1 MAGSGGRPDPSAV
14 RPLSSVDI
22 IWENV
27 SGMSHSLAATVD
39 PTSLAADPAGSPFIE
54 PRGEA
59 PIRAELYG
67 LDRLEGLAQR
77 LASAAVVDSEVHGG
91 DLLLGRFADNGE
103 VLVKTHRRIVG
114 EVDRPEGR
122 GIDAEWLADN
132 FHIVEEVLREI
143 KQDLP
148 SGYYSELPKL
158 AVGGVRGYPR
168 VYTLALSL
176 VAHTDSELDEARI
189 SRFVQS
195 FQSVA
200 PLTIGELWAVP
211 TMLRL
216 VLVENLR
223 RLAERMVRNWDES
236 RLADA
241 WVRDNLPPRHSEDS
255 EAESEPPPKET
266 GHPFPALTDPM
277 VVRLVRLLRDRG
289 SSANPTLQRLEDL
302 LAERG
307 QNAGQVLRD
316 EHRRQAANQVSVGNC
331 VISLRL
337 LSVIDWNV
345 FFEQHSTVEILL
357 REDPSGVY
365 ERQDFATRDRYRRVV
380 EKVARRSKVGEEAVA
395 RRVVE
400 LATRGMAE
408 SPAKGHIGYYLI
420 DKGRPALHREFDHQ
434 APWHDRLHDFAL
446 GHPGLTYFGSIAL
459 LMVALIVPLVVFG
472 GASAGFWLLPL
483 LVLALILPAS
493 DIAVGMVNHIVTLVM
508 PPRKL
513 ARLDFKGGIP
523 EDCKTFVVVPSMLVR
538 NDSAANLLERLEIT
552 YLANPDEQLRFA
564 LLTDF
569 ADAPEEHRPE
579 DDKFILAALDGVKV
593 LNRRYSPN
601 GPDKFFLFHRPRTWN
616 PIQGCWMGWER
627 KRGKLSE
634 FNRLLRGDRGTNYT
648 IRSAEPESLPHAR
661 FVITLD
667 ADTILPRESARRL
680 VGTLAHPLN
689 APRFD
694 PAKRRVVEGHGVLQP
709 RVSYHLHA
717 ATRSR
722 FAGLLASSAG
732 IDPYSNAV
740 SNVYMDLFDSGSFT
754 GKGIYDIDAFEA
766 ANGHAFPENQ
776 ILSHDLIEGNYARC
790 GLVSDVELFDDFPPR
805 YHAYALREHRWARG
819 DWQLLPWLGRTVPTA
834 EGPNRN
840 PLPFLERWKILDN
853 LRRSVVP
860 PALVLLLVLG
870 WTVLPGSPWLWTAFA
885 LAVPALPIIQIVLGS
900 IVSAIRGGSVGPILG
915 LGHDFPPTAGQVLLW
930 IAFLADQARRLVDAI
945 VRTLNRLFITKRR
958 LLEWETAA
966 ATEHR
971 LGTGVANFFWTMWPS
986 PAWAVGIGLLVAL
999 VNRSALPAAAPVL
1012 LAWFFAPVVAYW
1024 ISLPRQA
1031 AESPLNE
1038 LERAELRRIARKTW
1052 HFFETFVG
1060 EEDHWLPP
1068 DNYQEDSI
1076 GSGGRIAH
1084 RTSPTNKGML
1094 LLATLSAHDLGYLA
1108 LKTLLDRLE
1117 GSFDTFDRMEK
1128 HEGHFYNW
1136 YNTQTLRTL
1145 PPPYVSTVDSGNLL
1159 GCLVTLKQ
1167 GMREKVKETIP
1178 GPGVLDGLADTLSM
1192 LATDVKGARPLK
1204 AGEEFK
1210 AFEDE
1215 ARKIQAK
1222 LAGPAP
1228 ADLIGWDALFR
1239 DLSMDAVRV
1248 VALVRALPGAAP
1260 GVHERWEAYARR
1272 FSILANE
1279 RYQELEEVAPW
1290 AFSLPTLE
1298 DRIRPALAK
1307 SEAFE
1312 RAWRAIRAKLDATGG
1327 VADLASRAE
1336 SAFKELGAI
1345 EGLVPAG
1352 PAHDPTVAAIRELS
1366 DHVGMSIAADLRD
1379 RCERLGK
1386 RADDLANGMDFKF
1399 LYKDDRHLFSIGMNM
1414 TLGRLDASCYDLMAS
1429 EACLSSFLAISR
1441 GDAPR
1446 RHWFQLGR
1454 PFIEAA
1460 DRIGL
1465 LSWGG
1470 SMFEYLMP
1478 RLMLRP
1484 LEGTLL
1490 DQAHR
1495 TAVARQIE
1503 YGRQKGVP
1511 WGISES
1517 AYAAFTVDGDYHY
1530 QSFGTPGLGLKRD
1543 IGNDLVITPY
1553 ATALAVAVRPREALE
1568 NFKKLAAEGGEG
1580 RYGFHEAVDFT
1591 RERVPKGKRS
1601 VVVRSYMVHHH
1612 GMSLVALANALLDE
1626 PMPRR
1631 FHAEPMIRAA
1641 ELLLQE
1647 RVPRGAPIIEP
1658 SESEPPSTSESK
1670 MEHASVP
1677 LMSRRLSTPATPFPR
1692 THLLSNTQYGVML
1705 TNAGS
1710 GYSTCRGLDVT
1721 RWREDGT
1728 RDACGL
1734 FIYIK
1739 DVGTDAIWSAG
1750 YQPTCRVA
1758 DHYEAIFSADKVA
1771 FRRLD
1776 SSIEAV
1782 TEITVS
1788 PESRAEIRRV
1798 TLTNHDTRPRELEL
1812 TSYAE
1817 VVLLG
1822 HAGDLSHPAFG
1833 KLFLETEWVDASEA
1847 LICRRRPRSTEQQPI
1862 YAVHVAAGDALS
1874 SFPTQFETDRA
1885 RFLGR
1890 GRSPA
1895 DPAAMNPGVTLSGTT
1910 GAVLD
1915 PVFSLRRRVRI
1926 EPGETSVV
1934 AFITALADSREESLT
1949 LADHYREISAV
1960 ARAFELAWAHTQVEH
1975 RHRNWSAQDAHLF
1988 QRLASH
1994 IIYAGTTL
2002 RADPAI
2008 LIQNTKGQP
2017 GLWAYGISGDKPIV
2031 LALIADFDEV
2041 ALAAQLLVA
2050 HTYLR
2055 LKGLDLDLVILG
2067 GSAVGDSDELHQHLL
2082 DVVRASDARDFL
2094 DRPGGVYVRKLG
2106 AIPEA
2111 DQVLLQS
2118 YARVV
2123 LHGDRGTLSGQLDR
2137 IERVRALPEAFVPT
2151 LPVPDNG
2158 ATEPTG
2164 HPSPELAFNN
2174 GTGGFTPDG
2183 VEYRIAVP
2191 GSPRPD
2197 VRRNGKVD
2205 RQNVPR
2211 PILPPAPWVNVIANP
2226 NFGFIASEGGSGYSW
2241 AGNSQTNRL
2250 TPWSNDP
2257 VTDPP
2262 GEVLYLRDEET
2273 GEVWTPTPLPVPSS
2287 ESTVVRHGQGYTV
2300 FERKASG
2307 FEHELTLL
2315 VPTEDPVKI
2324 IHLKLTN
2331 ATDRPRQVSATF
2343 YAEWVL
2349 GTVRD
2354 QAPMQVITS
2363 MDADSGLLL
2372 ARNPF
2377 HPDCSTHLAFVAAD
2391 SRFPMTATSDRAE
2404 VLGRNGSVVEP
2415 AALARVGLGGSFG
2428 AGLDPCAAIQVKF
2441 EVVPGESQEIT
2452 FVLGQ
2457 AETIEDARRIAS
2469 QHRDSSRFEET
2480 FAAVKARWREILGAV
2495 HVKTPDA
2502 GMDLVLNHWLLYQSL
2517 SCRFWGRSATY
2528 QSGGAFGFRDQLQD
2542 SMAFVYGAKKEARE
2556 QLLLAASRQFLEGD
2570 VQHWWHPPA
2579 GKGIRTRICD
2589 DLIFLPY
2596 VACHYATTTGDS
2608 AILDEVIPF
2617 IEAPVLKP
2625 GQEDDY
2631 GQPAISKQSGTLYE
2645 HCVRALDHAQ
2655 KVGVHGL
2662 SLMGTGD
2669 WNDGMNR
2676 VGSEG
2681 RGESVWNSW
2690 FLIATL
2696 REFAKVAESRGDSTR
2711 AATCLER
2718 AEALRVAIETNAWDG
2733 RWYRRAYF
2741 DDGMMLGSST
2751 NDECQIDS
2759 IAQSWSAISGVAD
2772 PSRVGSAMHSVD
2784 EQLVHDKDGVILL
2797 FTPPFDKG
2805 KLQPGY
2811 IKGYVPGVRENG
2823 GQYTHAA
2830 TWLVLAAAIQ
2840 GRGQRAFEL
2849 FDLLNPVKH
2858 ATDPESVARYKVE
2871 PYVVAADIYGR
2882 PPHTGRGGWTWYTGS
2897 ASWLFRVG
2905 LEAVL
2910 GFHLKGALLAIDP
2923 KIPGSWPGFEIV
2935 YRHGSSR
2942 YRIEVQ
2948 NPDGVE
2954 TGVQSATLDGQG
2966 VDPSAIPLVDD
2977 GVEHE
2982 VVIKM
2987 GV

>member
-1 MAGSGGRPDPSAV
+1 MSPSLA
-14 RPLSSVDI
+14 
-22 IWENV
+22 
-27 SGMSHSLAATVD
+27 AATVD
-39 PTSLAADPAGSPFIE
+39 PQSLASDPTSSPFID
-54 PRGEA
+54 PRGGA

-67 LDRLEGLAQR
+67 LDRLEALACR
-77 LASAAVVDSEVHGG
+77 LASAALVDPDLKVG
-91 DLLLGRFADNGE
+91 DLLLRRFAENGE

-114 EVDRPEGR
+114 EVDRPGGR

-132 FHIVEEVLREI
+132 FHIVEDVLREI

-158 AVGGVRGYPR
+158 AVGQVRGYPR
-168 VYTLALSL
+168 VYTLALAL
-176 VAHTDSELDEARI
+176 VAHTDSELDEPRI
-189 SRFVQS
+189 TRFLQA

-223 RLAERMVRNWDES
+223 RLAERMVRSWDES
-236 RLADA
+236 DRADA
-241 WVRDNLPPRHSEDS
+241 WVFGHFPALPSD
-255 EAESEPPPKET
+255 EAEADQSPSSPGPI
-266 GHPFPALTDPM
+266 PDFPSLTDPM

-289 SSANPTLQRLEDL
+289 PSAAPTLQRLEAQL
-302 LAERG
+302 SGRG
-307 QNAGQVLRD
+307 QDAGQVLRD

-345 FFEQHSTVEILL
+345 FFEQNSSVEVLL
-357 REDPSGVY
+357 RDDPSGVY
-365 ERQDFATRDRYRRVV
+365 PRQDFATRDRYRRVV
-380 EKVARRSKVGEEAVA
+380 EKVARRSDVDEEVVA
-395 RRVVE
+395 RRVVD
-400 LATRGMAE
+400 LARAGMAGGP
-408 SPAKGHIGYYLI
+408 SKGHVGYYLI
-420 DKGRPALHREFDHQ
+420 DEGRAALHREFAYK
-434 APWHDRLHDFAL
+434 APWRDRLHSFAV
-446 GHPGLTYFGSIAL
+446 GHPLLTYFGSIGL
-459 LMVALIVPLVVFG
+459 LILGLIVPLVAL
-472 GASAGFWLLPL
+472 GAGPGVGLGLLAL
-483 LVLALILPAS
+483 LVFALLLPAS
-493 DIAVGMVNHIVTLVM
+493 DIAVGMVNHVVTLLM

-513 ARLDFKGGIP
+513 ARLDFKAGIP
-523 EDCKTFVVVPSMLVR
+523 ADCTTFVVVPSMLVST
-538 NDSAANLLERLEIT
+538 DSASNLLERLEIT
-552 YLANPDEQLRFA
+552 YLANPDPQLRFA

-569 ADAPEEHRPE
+569 ADAKEEHRPE
-579 DDKFILAALDGVKV
+579 DDSYILSAIDGVRV
-593 LNRRYSPN
+593 LNVRYAGG
-601 GPDKFFLFHRPRTWN
+601 GPDRFFLFHRRRTWN
-616 PIQGCWMGWER
+616 PVQGCWMGWER

-634 FNRLLRGDRGTNYT
+634 FNRLLRGDRDTNYVV
-648 IRSAEPESLPHAR
+648 RSADPASLPHAR

-667 ADTILPRESARRL
+667 ADTILPKESAKRL

-694 PAKRRVVEGHGVLQP
+694 PSRRRVVEGHGVLQP

-740 SNVYMDLFDSGSFT
+740 SDIYMDLFDAGSFT
-754 GKGIYDIDAFEA
+754 GKGIYDVDAFEA
-766 ANGHAFPENQ
+766 ANGQTFPDDQ

-790 GLVSDVELFDDFPPR
+790 GLVTDVELFDDFPPR

-819 DWQLLPWLGRTVPTA
+819 DWQLLPWLGRTVPTP
-834 EGPNRN
+834 EGPRPN
-840 PLPFLERWKILDN
+840 PLPLLERWKIFDN
-853 LRRSVVP
+853 LRRSLVP
-860 PALVLLLVLG
+860 PSLVLLLVLG

-885 LAVPALPIIQIVLGS
+885 LLVPALPIVQLILGS
-900 IVSAIRGGSVGPILG
+900 IIGAIRGGSLGPIVG
-915 LGHDFPPTAGQVLLW
+915 IGHYLPPTAGQSALW
-930 IAFLADQARRLVDAI
+930 IAFLADQARRLVDA
-945 VRTLNRLFITKRR
+945 VGRTLNRLFRTHSR

-971 LGTGVANFFWTMWPS
+971 LGTGLANFFRTMWPS
-986 PAWAVGIGLLVAL
+986 PAWAVGIGVLVAL
-999 VNRSALPAAAPVL
+999 VNPSALPAAVPVL
-1012 LAWFFAPVVAYW
+1012 LAWFVAPVVAFW
-1024 ISLPRQA
+1024 VSRPRRA
-1031 AESPLNE
+1031 AESPLAD
-1038 LERAELRRIARKTW
+1038 LERGELRRIARKTW

-1076 GSGGRIAH
+1076 GSGGRVAH

-1094 LLATLSAHDLGYLA
+1094 LLSTLAAHDFGYLG

-1117 GSFDTFDRMEK
+1117 KTFDTFDRMEK

-1167 GMREKVKETIP
+1167 GMKEKLREVYP
-1178 GPGVLDGLADTLSM
+1178 GPSVFDGMADTLVVLVEDVRIHKPAKPGPEYKSFESNAESLRDM
-1192 LATDVKGARPLK
+1192 LALDSGKTWGKLVGDVPSDLYLWDGHLR
-1204 AGEEFK
+1204 GYS
-1210 AFEDE
+1210 
-1215 ARKIQAK
+1215 QSSVK
-1222 LAGPAP
+1222 L
-1228 ADLIGWDALFR
+1228 L
-1239 DLSMDAVRV
+1239 
-1248 VALVRALPGAAP
+1248 ALVRALPGVGP
-1260 GVHERWEAYARR
+1260 NVMERWETYTRR
-1272 FSILANE
+1272 FVTLTGE
-1279 RYQELEEVAPW
+1279 RLQELETMVPW
-1290 AFSLPTLE
+1290 AAELPAAE
-1298 DRIRPALAK
+1298 ESGVRAACQKSDAFDAAWKPIR
-1307 SEAFE
+1307 E
-1312 RAWRAIRAKLDATGG
+1312 RLGLPG
-1327 VADLASRAE
+1327 PLVELASRVEWAT
-1336 SAFKELGAI
+1336 KELETI
-1345 EGLVPAG
+1345 ESLVPAG
-1352 PAHDPTVAAIRELS
+1352 DVRDPAINA
-1366 DHVGMSIAADLRD
+1366 LRKLGGQIKASTLASLKE
-1379 RCERLGK
+1379 RCERLAE
-1386 RADDLANGMDFKF
+1386 RAEQLGNGMDFKF
-1399 LYKDDRHLFSIGMNM
+1399 LYKDDRHLFSIGQNM

-1429 EACLSSFLAISR
+1429 EACLSSFLAVAR

-1478 RLMLRP
+1478 RLMLLP

-1490 DQAHR
+1490 SEAHR
-1495 TAVARQIE
+1495 TAVARQME
-1503 YGRQKGVP
+1503 YGRQKGIP

-1568 NFKKLAAEGGEG
+1568 NFRKLAAEGGEG

-1591 RERVPKGKRS
+1591 KERVPKGRRS
-1601 VVVRSYMVHHH
+1601 VVVRSYMAHHH

-1631 FHAEPMIRAA
+1631 FHAEPMVRAA

-1647 RVPRGAPIIEP
+1647 RVPRDAPIIEP

-1670 MEHASVP
+1670 MERASVP
-1677 LMSRRLSTPATPFPR
+1677 LMSRRLSTPATPSPR
-1692 THLLSNTQYGVML
+1692 THLLSNTQYNVML
-1705 TNAGS
+1705 TNSGS

-1721 RWREDGT
+1721 RWREDST
-1728 RDACGL
+1728 RDAHGV
-1734 FIYIK
+1734 FIYIR
-1739 DVGTDAIWSAG
+1739 DVGTDALWSAG
-1750 YQPTCRVA
+1750 YQPTCRPA

-1776 SSIEAV
+1776 SAIESV
-1782 TEITVS
+1782 TEVTVS
-1788 PESRAEIRRV
+1788 PEARAEIRRV

-1822 HAGDLSHPAFG
+1822 HGGDVNHPAFG
-1833 KLFLETEWVDASEA
+1833 KLFLETEWVAGPEA
-1847 LICRRRPRSTEQQPI
+1847 LICRRRPRSTDQVPV
-1862 YAVHVAAGDALS
+1862 YAVHVAAGDGPS
-1874 SFPTQFETDRA
+1874 PSPTQFETDRA

-1890 GRSPA
+1890 GRSPY
-1895 DPAAMNPGVTLSGTT
+1895 DPAALDPDVTLSGTT

-1926 EPGETSVV
+1926 EPGASAVV
-1934 AFITALADSREESLT
+1934 AFTTAVADSREEALT
-1949 LADHYREISAV
+1949 LADHYRETSAV
-1960 ARAFELAWAHTQVEH
+1960 ARAFELAWAHSQVEH
-1975 RHRNWSAQDAHLF
+1975 RHRNWSAQDSHLF

-1994 IIYAGTTL
+1994 ILYATSTL
-2002 RADPAI
+2002 RADAAV
-2008 LIQNTKGQP
+2008 LAENRKGQP
-2017 GLWAYGISGDKPIV
+2017 GLWPYGISGDKPIA
-2031 LALIADFDEV
+2031 LAFIADFDEV
-2041 ALAAQLLVA
+2041 VLATQLLVA

-2067 GSAVGDSDELHQHLL
+2067 GPATGELDELHQHLL
-2082 DVVRASDARDFL
+2082 DLVRGSDARDWV

-2106 AIPEA
+2106 AIPDE
-2111 DQVLLQS
+2111 DKVLLQS

-2123 LHGDRGTLSGQLDR
+2123 LFGDRGTLAGQLDR
-2137 IERVRALPEAFVPT
+2137 IERVRDFPKAFVPSVV
-2151 LPVPDNG
+2151 PAEHGEVEPVEVPDLVFHNG
-2158 ATEPTG
+2158 V
-2164 HPSPELAFNN
+2164 
-2174 GTGGFTPDG
+2174 GGFTPDG
-2183 VEYRIAVP
+2183 LEYRITIPA
-2191 GSPRPD
+2191 SPRPD
-2197 VRRNGKVD
+2197 IRRNGKAD
-2205 RQNVPR
+2205 RQNLPR
-2211 PILPPAPWVNVIANP
+2211 PILPPAPWVNVVANP
-2226 NFGFIASEGGSGYSW
+2226 VFGFIASEGGAGYSW

-2273 GEVWTPTPLPVPSS
+2273 GEFWSPTPLPVPSS
-2287 ESTVVRHGQGYTV
+2287 EPTVVRHGQGYTV
-2300 FERKASG
+2300 YERRILG
-2307 FEHELTLL
+2307 LDHELTLL
-2315 VPTEDPVKI
+2315 VPPEDPVKI
-2324 IHLKLTN
+2324 VHLKLTN
-2331 ATDRPRQVSATF
+2331 PGDRPRTLSATF
-2343 YAEWVL
+2343 YVEWVL
-2349 GTVRD
+2349 GAVRD
-2354 QAPMQVITS
+2354 QAAMQVITS
-2363 MDADSGLLL
+2363 LDEESGALM
-2372 ARNPF
+2372 AHNPF
-2377 HPDCSTHLAFVAAD
+2377 HPDYSTRVAFVD
-2391 SRFPMTATSDRAE
+2391 VDRRPRTLTADRAE
-2404 VLGRNGSVVEP
+2404 FLGRNGSVAEP
-2415 AALARVGLGGSFG
+2415 AAMGRVGLAGCFG
-2428 AGLDPCAAIQVKF
+2428 AANDPCAAIQVK
-2441 EVVPGESQEIT
+2441 VEIPAGAVEQVT
-2452 FVLGQ
+2452 FVLGE
-2457 AETIEDARRIAS
+2457 AESVEEARRLSAL
-2469 QHRDSSRFEET
+2469 HHDPARFEAT
-2480 FAAVKARWREILGAV
+2480 FAEVKARWDRILGAV
-2495 HVKTPDA
+2495 TVKTPDR
-2502 GMDLVLNHWLLYQSL
+2502 GMDLVLNRWLLYQAL

-2528 QSGGAFGFRDQLQD
+2528 QSGGAYGFRDQLQD
-2542 SMAFVYGAKKEARE
+2542 SMALVYGAPAEARG
-2556 QLLLAASRQFLEGD
+2556 QLLRSAARQFLEGD

-2579 GKGIRTRICD
+2579 GKGVRTRICD

-2596 VACHYATTTGDS
+2596 VACHYATTTGDAS
-2608 AILDEVIPF
+2608 LFDEVIPF
-2617 IEAPVLKP
+2617 LEAPLLKP

-2631 GQPAISKQSGTLYE
+2631 GLPAVSKEVGTLYE
-2645 HCVRALDHAQ
+2645 HCTRALDHAQ
-2655 KVGVHGL
+2655 AVGVHGL

-2676 VGSEG
+2676 VGSQG
-2681 RGESVWNSW
+2681 KGESVWNSW
-2690 FLIATL
+2690 FLIAAN
-2696 REFAKVAESRGDSTR
+2696 REFAKVAEARGDAQR

-2718 AEALRVAIETNAWDG
+2718 AEGFRAAIEEDAWDG

-2741 DDGMMLGSST
+2741 DDGTPLGSET

-2759 IAQSWSAISGVAD
+2759 IAQSWAAISGVAD
-2772 PSRVGSAMHSVD
+2772 PDRARRALEAVD
-2784 EQLVHDKDGVILL
+2784 EKLVHDEDGVILL

-2830 TWLVLAAAIQ
+2830 TWLVLAAALQ

-2905 LEAVL
+2905 LEAIL
-2910 GFHLKGALLAIDP
+2910 GFHLKGDRLAIDP
-2923 KIPGSWPGFEIV
+2923 RIPPSWPGFELT
-2935 YRHGSSR
+2935 YRHGSGR
-2942 YRIEVQ
+2942 YRVSVE

-2954 TGVQSATLDGQG
+2954 QGARSATLDGQG

-2977 GVEHE
+2977 GRDHE
-2982 VVIKM
+2982 VVVRM
-2987 GV
+2987 GR

>member
-1 MAGSGGRPDPSAV
+1 MSPSLAVSVDPS
-14 RPLSSVDI
+14 
-22 IWENV
+22 
-27 SGMSHSLAATVD
+27 SLASD
-39 PTSLAADPAGSPFIE
+39 PTASPFID

-67 LDRLEGLAQR
+67 LDRLEALSQR
-77 LASAAVVDSEVHGG
+77 LASAAVVDEALKAP
-91 DLLLGRFADNGE
+91 DFLLGRFAQNGE

-132 FHIVEEVLREI
+132 FHIVEDVLREI

-158 AVGGVRGYPR
+158 AVEGVRGYPR
-168 VYTLALSL
+168 VYTLALAL
-176 VAHTDSELDEARI
+176 VAHTDSEMDEARI
-189 SRFVQS
+189 ARFVRS
-195 FQSVA
+195 FQTVA

-223 RLAERMVRNWDES
+223 RLADRMIRSWDET
-236 RLADA
+236 RQADA
-241 WVRDNLPPRHSEDS
+241 WVAAHLPPAPAQDESDI
-255 EAESEPPPKET
+255 EADRTPPPLESLP
-266 GHPFPALTDPM
+266 PFPPLSDPM

-289 SSANPTLQRLEDL
+289 LSASPALRRLEGM
-302 LAERG
+302 LASKG
-307 QNAGQVLRD
+307 QDAAQVLRD

-337 LSVIDWNV
+337 LTVIDWNV
-345 FFEQHSTVEILL
+345 FFEDHSPVEVVLL
-357 REDPSGVY
+357 EDPSGVY
-365 ERQDFATRDRYRRVV
+365 ARQDFATRDRYRRAV
-380 EKVARRSKVGEEAVA
+380 EKVARRSGVPEAVVA
-395 RRVVE
+395 RRAVE
-400 LATRGMAE
+400 LASKGLAE
-408 SPAKGHIGYYLI
+408 SPLKGHVGYYLI
-420 DKGRPALHREFDHQ
+420 NQGRPALHREFPHR
-434 APWHDRLHDFAL
+434 APWSERLHDLTLAN
-446 GHPGLTYFGSIAL
+446 PGPVYFGSITVLMLAL
-459 LMVALIVPLVVFG
+459 VVPLVAY
-472 GASAGFWLLPL
+472 GAGSGAGLGLLAL
-483 LVLALILPAS
+483 LVLALFLPAS
-493 DIAVGMVNHIVTLVM
+493 DIAVGLVNNIVTLLM
-508 PPRKL
+508 PPKKL
-513 ARLDFKGGIP
+513 ARLDFKAGLP
-523 EDCKTFVVVPSMLVR
+523 HDCPTFVVVPSMLVR
-538 NDSAANLLERLEIT
+538 PDSAANLLERLEIT
-552 YLANPDEQLRFA
+552 YLANPDPELRFA

-569 ADAPEEHRPE
+569 ADAKDEHRPE
-579 DDKFILAALDGVKV
+579 DDGYILQALDGVRE
-593 LNRRYSPN
+593 LNRRHVGD
-601 GPDKFFLFHRPRTWN
+601 GPDKFFLFHRRRCWN
-616 PIQGCWMGWER
+616 PVQGCWMGWER

-634 FNRLLRGDRGTNYT
+634 FNRLLRGDLGTNYVV
-648 IRSAEPESLPHAR
+648 RSAEPSSLPHVR

-694 PAKRRVVEGHGVLQP
+694 PVARRVVEGHGVLQP
-709 RVSYHLHA
+709 RVSYHLFA

-740 SNVYMDLFDSGSFT
+740 SDTYMDLFDSGSFT
-754 GKGIYDIDAFEA
+754 GKGIYDVDAFEA

-790 GLVSDVELFDDFPPR
+790 GLVTDVELFDDFPPR

-834 EGPNRN
+834 DGPRPN
-840 PLPFLERWKILDN
+840 PLPVLERWKILDN
-853 LRRSVVP
+853 LRRSLVP
-860 PALVLLLVLG
+860 PALVGLLVLG
-870 WTVLPGSPWLWTAFA
+870 WTVLPGSPWVWTAFA
-885 LAVPALPIIQIVLGS
+885 LAVPALPIVQLFLGS
-900 IVSAIRGGSVGPILG
+900 IVSAIRGSSISPILG
-915 LGHDFPPTAGQVLLW
+915 IGHALPPTAGQVALW

-945 VRTLNRLFITKRR
+945 GRTLNRLFVSHRR

-971 LGTGVANFFWTMWPS
+971 LGTGLGNFIRTMWPS
-986 PAWAVGIGLLVAL
+986 PAWALTIGGLVAL
-999 VNRSALPAAAPVL
+999 VRPSALPAALPVL
-1012 LAWFFAPVVAYW
+1012 MAWFVAPVVAFW
-1024 ISLPRQA
+1024 VSRPRRA
-1031 AESPLNE
+1031 AESPLDE
-1038 LERAELRRIARKTW
+1038 KERAELRRIARKTW

-1060 EEDHWLPP
+1060 DEDHWLPP

-1076 GSGGRIAH
+1076 GSGGRVAH

-1094 LLATLSAHDLGYLA
+1094 LLSTLAAHDLGYLG

-1117 GSFDTFDRMEK
+1117 KTFDTFDRMEK

-1167 GMREKVKETIP
+1167 GMREKLNEPVPPPNTL
-1178 GPGVLDGLADTLSM
+1178 GGLLDTLAM
-1192 LATDVKGARPLK
+1192 LATDVKGSRP
-1204 AGEEFK
+1204 AGVGSVDEYRSLDE
-1210 AFEDE
+1210 E
-1215 ARKIQAK
+1215 ARKLQAK
-1222 LAGPAP
+1222 LSGLVPS
-1228 ADLIGWDALFR
+1228 DLPEWDTALR
-1239 DLSMDAVRV
+1239 DLAMDGVRL
-1248 VALVRALPGAAP
+1248 VALVRALPGVQP
-1260 GVHERWEAYARR
+1260 GTMERWETYARR
-1272 FSILANE
+1272 FATLAND
-1279 RYQELEEVAPW
+1279 RLQELESVAPG
-1290 AFSLPTLE
+1290 AADLSRVEASGL
-1298 DRIRPALAK
+1298 RAALAG
-1307 SEAFE
+1307 SRDFADAWAEVREAL
-1312 RAWRAIRAKLDATGG
+1312 ANPVG
-1327 VADLASRAE
+1327 VAALADKAAWATDRLE
-1336 SAFKELGAI
+1336 AI
-1345 EGLVPAG
+1345 EPLVPAG
-1352 PAHDPTVAAIRELS
+1352 PAHDPAIKVLR
-1366 DHVGMSIAADLRD
+1366 DLRD
-1379 RCERLGK
+1379 QTRASTALELCHRCATLGA
-1386 RADDLANGMDFKF
+1386 RSEALGDGMDFKF

-1414 TLGRLDASCYDLMAS
+1414 TVGRLDASCYDLMAS

-1478 RLMLRP
+1478 RLLLRP

-1495 TAVARQIE
+1495 TAVARQME
-1503 YGRQKGVP
+1503 YGRQKGIP

-1517 AYAAFTVDGDYHY
+1517 AYAAFTADGDYHY

-1543 IGNDLVITPY
+1543 IGNDLVVTPY

-1568 NFKKLAAEGGEG
+1568 NFKRLAAEGGEG

-1601 VVVRSYMVHHH
+1601 VVVRSYMAHHH

-1647 RVPRGAPIIEP
+1647 RVPRDAPIIEP
-1658 SESEPPSTSESK
+1658 SESEAPSTTESK
-1670 MEHASVP
+1670 MENASVP
-1677 LMSRRLSTPATPFPR
+1677 LMSRRLSTPSTLSPR

-1721 RWREDGT
+1721 RWREDAT
-1728 RDACGL
+1728 RDSCGL
-1734 FIYIK
+1734 FLYIK
-1739 DVGTDAIWSAG
+1739 DLSTEQLWSAG
-1750 YQPTCRVA
+1750 YQPTCRPA

-1776 SSIEAV
+1776 GSIESV

-1798 TLTNHDTRPRELEL
+1798 TLTNHDTRPHDLEL

-1822 HAGDLSHPAFG
+1822 HAADVSHPAFG
-1833 KLFLETEWVDASEA
+1833 KLFLETEWVEASEA
-1847 LICRRRPRSTEQQPI
+1847 LICRRRPRSTEQVPV
-1862 YAVHVAAGDALS
+1862 YAVHVAAGDS
-1874 SFPTQFETDRA
+1874 SATFPTQYETDRA

-1895 DPAAMNPGVTLSGTT
+1895 DPAAMDPGVTLSGTT

-1926 EPGETSVV
+1926 EPGASAVV
-1934 AFITALADSREESLT
+1934 AFVTAVADSREESLT

-1960 ARAFELAWAHTQVEH
+1960 ARAFELAWAHIQVEH

-1994 IIYAGTTL
+1994 VLYSGPSL
-2002 RADPAI
+2002 RADAAV
-2008 LIQNTKGQP
+2008 LVENTQGQP
-2017 GLWAYGISGDKPIV
+2017 GLWTYGISGDKPII
-2031 LALIADFDEV
+2031 LASIADFDEV
-2041 ALAAQLLVA
+2041 ALAQQMLVA

-2055 LKGLDLDLVILG
+2055 LKGLEIDLVILDG
-2067 GSAVGDSDELHQHLL
+2067 PTSGESDELHQHLL
-2082 DVVRASDARDFL
+2082 DVVRGSDARDL
-2094 DRPGGVYVRKLG
+2094 VDRPGGVYIRKLST
-2106 AIPEA
+2106 IPEA
-2111 DQVLLQS
+2111 GRVLLQS
-2118 YARVV
+2118 CARVV
-2123 LHGDRGTLSGQLDR
+2123 LSGDLGTLTGQLDR
-2137 IERVRALPEAFVPT
+2137 VDRVRPL
-2151 LPVPDNG
+2151 
-2158 ATEPTG
+2158 
-2164 HPSPELAFNN
+2164 PSPFVASRTAEEHAAPGGPTAEVPELLFAN
-2174 GTGGFTPDG
+2174 GVGGFTPDG
-2183 VEYRIAVP
+2183 REYRIGIPA
-2191 GSPRPD
+2191 SPRPD
-2197 VRRNGKVD
+2197 VLRNGKAD
-2205 RQNVPR
+2205 RQNLAR

-2226 NFGFIASEGGSGYSW
+2226 AFGFIASEVGSGYTW

-2257 VTDPP
+2257 VADPP
-2262 GEVLYLRDEET
+2262 AEVLYLRDEET
-2273 GEVWTPTPLPVPSS
+2273 GEVWTPTPLPIPSA
-2287 ESTVVRHGQGYTV
+2287 EPTVVRHGQGYTV
-2300 FERKASG
+2300 YERKVG
-2307 FEHELTLL
+2307 GLEHELTLL
-2315 VPTEDPVKI
+2315 VPPDDPVKVV
-2324 IHLKLTN
+2324 HLRLTN
-2331 ATDRPRQVSATF
+2331 ASNSARTLSAT
-2343 YAEWVL
+2343 YYVEWVL
-2349 GTVRD
+2349 GTTRD
-2354 QAPMQVITS
+2354 QAPMQVLTTFD
-2363 MDADSGLLL
+2363 DASGLLT

-2377 HPDCSTHLAFVAAD
+2377 HPDYSTRIAYLATERD
-2391 SRFPMTATSDRAE
+2391 QPSTSTSDRTE
-2404 VLGRNGSVVEP
+2404 FLGRNGSVAEP
-2415 AALARVGLGGSFG
+2415 AALGREGLGGHFG
-2428 AGLDPCAAIQVKF
+2428 AAMDPCAAIQVRF
-2441 EVVPGESQEIT
+2441 EVQPGESRSVV

-2457 AETIEDARRIAS
+2457 AESIEEARRVADH
-2469 QHRDSSRFEET
+2469 HRDPTRFAQT
-2480 FAAVKARWREILGAV
+2480 FEAVKSQWGAILGAV
-2495 HVKTPDA
+2495 QVKTPDV
-2502 GMDLVLNHWLLYQSL
+2502 GMDLVLNHWLLYQAL
-2517 SCRFWGRSATY
+2517 SCRSWGRSATY
-2528 QSGGAFGFRDQLQD
+2528 QSGGAYGFRDQLQD
-2542 SMAFVYGAKKEARE
+2542 SMALVYGAPQEARA
-2556 QLLLAASRQFLEGD
+2556 QLLRAADRQFLEGD

-2579 GKGIRTRICD
+2579 GKGVRTRICD

-2596 VACHYATTTGDS
+2596 VACHYVRATGDS
-2608 AILDEVIPF
+2608 AVLDEVVSFLESPL
-2617 IEAPVLKP
+2617 LKP

-2631 GQPAISKQSGTLYE
+2631 GLPATSKISGTLYE
-2645 HCVRALDHAQ
+2645 HCTRALDHAQ
-2655 KVGVHGL
+2655 KVGKHGL

-2676 VGSEG
+2676 VGSG
-2681 RGESVWNSW
+2681 GQGESVWNSW
-2690 FLIATL
+2690 FLIAAL
-2696 REFAKVAESRGDSTR
+2696 RDFAALADSRGDAQR
-2711 AATCLER
+2711 ATTCRER
-2718 AEALRVAIETNAWDG
+2718 AEGLRAAIERDAWDG
-2733 RWYRRAYF
+2733 GWYRRAYF
-2741 DDGMMLGSST
+2741 DDGTPLGSAT

-2759 IAQSWSAISGVAD
+2759 IAQSWAAISGAAD
-2772 PSRVGSAMHSVD
+2772 PDRARRALEAVD
-2784 EQLVHDKDGVILL
+2784 ERLVHADDGVILL

-2840 GRGQRAFEL
+2840 NRGRRAFEL
-2849 FDLLNPVKH
+2849 FDLLNPIKH
-2858 ATDPESVARYKVE
+2858 ATDPESVALYKVE

-2897 ASWLFRVG
+2897 ASWLYRVG
-2905 LEAVL
+2905 LEAIL
-2910 GFHLKGALLAIDP
+2910 GFHLKGDRLEVDP
-2923 KIPGSWPGFEIV
+2923 KIPGDWPGFEIA
-2935 YRHGSSR
+2935 YRHRSSR
-2942 YRIEVQ
+2942 YRIAVQ

-2954 TGVQSATLDGQG
+2954 HGVRSATLDGEV
-2966 VDPSAIPLVDD
+2966 VDPSAIPLGDD
-2977 GVEHE
+2977 GREHE
-2982 VVIKM
+2982 VVVLM
-2987 GV
+2987 GR